1 MLALWSLSWL
11 WHMATCGWAWAAGS
25 GCRSNLIL
33 WIACLF
39 SQSRAGGGNYSSK
52 NPTSCLVTE
61 QPRSAVVLVQLYNLA
76 QFHPRLRS
84 NRAFK
89 FSKVALILLGLDL
102 HDYDSL
108 LFDRVFTVLED
119 STKPMQE
126 VTWEVKMRGILK
138 LFQCNSAVENCFF
151 HLDKHLLQADGLSV
165 GNSQPVPCHFLKLLC
180 SPKAALQSLFFC
192 LWHTQS

>member
-1 MLALWSLSWL
+1 M
-11 WHMATCGWAWAAGS
+11 
-25 GCRSNLIL
+25 
-33 WIACLF
+33 
-39 SQSRAGGGNYSSK
+39 
-52 NPTSCLVTE
+52 E

-126 VTWEVKMRGILK
+126 IT
-138 LFQCNSAVENCFF
+138 
-151 HLDKHLLQADGLSV
+151 
-165 GNSQPVPCHFLKLLC
+165 
-180 SPKAALQSLFFC
+180 
-192 LWHTQS
+192 